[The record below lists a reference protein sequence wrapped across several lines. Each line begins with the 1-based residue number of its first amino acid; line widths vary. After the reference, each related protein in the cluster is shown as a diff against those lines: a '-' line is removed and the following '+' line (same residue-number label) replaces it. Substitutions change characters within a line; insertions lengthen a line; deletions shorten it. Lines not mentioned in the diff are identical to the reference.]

1 MPRRLAKLL
10 STLSLPV
17 LLAVAC
23 SDEGTGTTPL
33 AEQPAPTTRGGD
45 EAAAP
50 SEPETVEA
58 ALRLLGEMVEA
69 YRAAPAFVDRIVIET
84 SIAGNQQPEQE
95 ALVRLGPGTDMWM
108 RTTNNELAVLDGML
122 YMTYANIPDKY
133 LAVPLQEDALT
144 TLVAL
149 FGRYGGTMAPCVLR
163 YGKSVP
169 EILSALAYGLPDEPQ
184 ISGYRRIT
192 DADDRVLEQ
201 ISLISGTGSVAVNVD
216 PATKMIVSS
225 DIDRLLADAPVPNFR
240 IVSHL
245 EYHPEVVSE
254 LPSPIA
260 FDPGDRTAHTTA
272 RAMAGLA
279 DATAMDDVTVHTGE
293 QAPDFKLHTLLG
305 EKRVLAEQKGSV
317 VVLVF
322 WSLWASECRE
332 AMSRI
337 DQLARWA
344 ENEGHALEVWPIHV
358 LGKEATREE
367 NWELVSSFWDKGDF
381 SIPSLIDP
389 DSKVRE
395 RYGVTAVPITIVV
408 DGAGTVV
415 GSIGGYQDTSK
426 FQRLRELVTSALA
439 TTG

>member
-1 MPRRLAKLL
+1 MPRRLAMLL
-10 STLSLPV
+10 STLSLPA

-23 SDEGTGTTPL
+23 SGEGTGTTPV
-33 AEQPAPTTRGGD
+33 AEQPVPAPARPAEPAPTTGGGG

-50 SEPETVEA
+50 SEPEAVEA

-84 SIAGNQQPEQE
+84 SVAGNQQPEQE

-254 LPSPIA
+254 RAGHASVAITLQLYGHVLPN
-260 FDPGDRTAHTTA
+260 
-272 RAMAGLA
+272 MQA
-279 DATAMDDVTVHTGE
+279 DAAAKVDAALRGTLEE
-293 QAPDFKLHTLLG
+293 Q
-305 EKRVLAEQKGSV
+305 
-317 VVLVF
+317 
-322 WSLWASECRE
+322 
-332 AMSRI
+332 I
-337 DQLARWA
+337 
-344 ENEGHALEVWPIHV
+344 
-358 LGKEATREE
+358 
-367 NWELVSSFWDKGDF
+367 
-381 SIPSLIDP
+381 
-389 DSKVRE
+389 
-395 RYGVTAVPITIVV
+395 
-408 DGAGTVV
+408 
-415 GSIGGYQDTSK
+415 
-426 FQRLRELVTSALA
+426 
-439 TTG
+439 